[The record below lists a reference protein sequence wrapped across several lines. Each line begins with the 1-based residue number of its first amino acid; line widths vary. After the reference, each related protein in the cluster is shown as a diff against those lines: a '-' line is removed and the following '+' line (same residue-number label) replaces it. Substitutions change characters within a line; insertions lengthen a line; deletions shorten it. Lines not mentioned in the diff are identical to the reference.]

1 MLLNQLIY
9 RRVPEIGLLL
19 CQFLS
24 VMFLSVGCGST
35 SPADAVA
42 AMNDSSIRKVANLY
56 MAFQLRNGMRGPK
69 DEAEFKAF
77 IQNDMP
83 RNKLDMMQ
91 VNPDAVDELFI
102 SEKDGQPFEVNYGLS
117 GSAMSV
123 MAVVFEQQG
132 VNGMKRV
139 GFTNGPVKEV
149 NDEQYQQL
157 KKNPMEKIETSP
169 TAPAAVE

>member
-1 MLLNQLIY
+1 MRLNQLSY
-9 RRVPEIGLLL
+9 CRASAIGPLLGVVL
-19 CQFLS
+19 LAI
-24 VMFLSVGCGST
+24 GCGGET
-35 SPADAVA
+35 PADAVA

-91 VNPDAVDELFI
+91 VDPDAVDELFI
-102 SEKDGQPFEVNYGLS
+102 SEKDGQPFEINYGLS

-123 MAVVFEQQG
+123 MAVVFEKQG
-132 VNGMKRV
+132 VNGIKQV

-149 NDEQYQQL
+149 NADQYELL
-157 KKNPMEKIETSP
+157 KKNPSEKIETSP
-169 TAPAAVE
+169 TAPATAE